1 MSVRHDTGI
10 RLLDVLAWSG
20 AALFLAHGLLRG
32 ADAANSSPAAVFVEE
47 CGACHVAYP
56 GNLMKPADWSQ
67 VLGRLDRHYGVDAS
81 LDPQALAAVA
91 SHLRAAM
98 PVSSAGEQASPLPR
112 ITTYRWFRE
121 EHDDV
126 SSRAWSSPA
135 VRSASN
141 CSACHPGAERG
152 RFDEHSIRVP
162 GEVHHDS
169 ED

>member
-1 MSVRHDTGI
+1 MSARHCTGI
-10 RLLDVLAWSG
+10 RPLDVLAWTG
-20 AALFLAHGLLRG
+20 ATLFLVYGLMRG
-32 ADAANSSPAAVFVEE
+32 ADAAHSSPAAVFVEE
-47 CGACHVAYP
+47 CGACHMAYP

-67 VLGRLDRHYGVDAS
+67 VLGSLDHHYGVDAS
-81 LDPQALAAVA
+81 LDPQALEAVA
-91 SHLRAAM
+91 SHLKIAM
-98 PVSSAGEQASPLPR
+98 PVSRAGKQASPLPR
-112 ITTYRWFRE
+112 ITTYSWFRE

-152 RFDEHSIRVP
+152 SFDEHSIRVP
-162 GEVHHDS
+162 REVHRDS